1 MNVHISELKA
11 HVEIVERENEELR
24 YCVKRVIEAGKDL
37 YKLIDPFLN
46 DHDICLRWRAIT
58 DECQKKVEKKNE

>member
-11 HVEIVERENEELR
+11 HVEIVERENEVLR

-37 YKLIDPFLN
+37 YKLIDPFL
-46 DHDICLRWRAIT
+46 DKHDKCIQWRAIT